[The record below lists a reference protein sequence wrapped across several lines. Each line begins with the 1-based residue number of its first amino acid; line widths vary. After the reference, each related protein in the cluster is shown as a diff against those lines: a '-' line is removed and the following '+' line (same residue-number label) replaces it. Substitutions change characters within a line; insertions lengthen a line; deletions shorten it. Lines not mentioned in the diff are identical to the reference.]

1 MKKVF
6 IHIRHI
12 SEMFASFFKVRSI
25 RFIITV
31 SFAFTTI
38 LAMLILGVTLYGKFT
53 RTAEQNVALNTRQI
67 VDQVNLNLDYYQRN
81 MMEVASMLESSIN
94 KTPDLPNA
102 KLEEQMDVIMDIRE
116 DIVSIAVF
124 TKKGELVI
132 GSPFSSLKE
141 GIRVQEQEWFKLVEE
156 SSQQGIFFSSPHV
169 QNLFPFKHNWVIS
182 VSRPIS
188 FFYKGDKQEGVIL
201 VDMNFSYIDQISKK
215 ASLGRRGY
223 IYITDSKG
231 NILYHPQQQLIYSD
245 LKQEDNEAVLKHSYG
260 SFIQKIQGEERL
272 VTVKTVNY
280 TGWKIAGISY
290 IDELV
295 TTKRDIINFSGWIL
309 LFAVAFVIS
318 IFMFISAKITQP
330 IKELDQSMKR
340 VEEGEFDINVDIK
353 GDREVVHLSK
363 TFNMMVSRIKLLMNQ
378 IVYEQE
384 AKRKSE
390 LNALQAQINP
400 HFLYNTL
407 DSIVWMAENR
417 KSSDVIVMIT
427 ALARLFRIS
436 ISRGKNIIT
445 IKEEL
450 EHAKNYLIIQK
461 IRYKNK
467 FQYTIEADEEVFE
480 YKTIK
485 LILQPI
491 IENAIYHG
499 IEYMV
504 DEGEIKISARI
515 IDQKLMYEIR
525 DNGLGMNKETMEK
538 LLSYESKDKGGS
550 GVGVKNV
557 HERIQL
563 SFGKEYGVEIES
575 ELEEGT
581 AVRLWLPLIKEEE
594 LN

>member
-6 IHIRHI
+6 IYIRRI
-12 SEMFASFFKVRSI
+12 MKNFESFFRERSI

-31 SFAFTTI
+31 SFALTTI
-38 LAMLILGVTLYGKFT
+38 LAMLILGITLYGRFT
-53 RTAEQNVALNTRQI
+53 RAAEENVAMNMRQI

-94 KTPDLPNA
+94 KIPELPNA

-124 TKKGELVI
+124 TDKGKLVA
-132 GSPFSSLKE
+132 GSPFSTLKE
-141 GIRVQEQEWFKLVEE
+141 GVRVQEQEWFRIAED
-156 SSQQGIFFSSPHV
+156 SSHQGIFFSSPHV
-169 QNLFPFKHNWVIS
+169 QNLFPYKHNWVIS
-182 VSRPIS
+182 VIRPMS
-188 FFYKGDKQEGVIL
+188 FIYKGERLKGVLL
-201 VDMNFSYIDQISKK
+201 VDVNFSYIDQISKK

-223 IYITDSKG
+223 IYIVDPND
-231 NILYHPQQQLIYSD
+231 NIIYHPQQQLIYSG
-245 LKQEDNEAVLKHSYG
+245 LKKEESEVVQSHSYG
-260 SFIQKIQGEERL
+260 SFIEKAQGEDRL
-272 VTVKTVNY
+272 VSIKAVNY
-280 TGWKIAGISY
+280 TGWKIVGVSY

-295 TTKRDIINFSGWIL
+295 TTKRDIISFSAWIL

-318 IFMFISAKITQP
+318 VFMFISAKITQP

-340 VEEGEFDINVDIK
+340 VEEGEFHITVDIK

-363 TFNMMVSRIKLLMNQ
+363 TFNMMIAKVKALMNQ

-407 DSIVWMAENR
+407 DSIVWMAENG
-417 KSSDVIVMIT
+417 KSSDVIVMVT

-436 ISRGKNIIT
+436 ISRGRNIIT
-445 IKEEL
+445 VEEEL

-467 FQYTIEADEEVFE
+467 FQYTIEADEEVLK
-480 YKTIK
+480 YKTLK
-485 LILQPI
+485 LILQPM

-504 DEGEIKISARI
+504 DEGEIKISADI
-515 IDQKLMYEIR
+515 IDNKLMYEIK
-525 DNGLGMNKETMEK
+525 DNGLGMKKETMDK
-538 LLSYESKDKGGS
+538 LLSYESKTKGGS

-581 AVRLWLPLIKEEE
+581 TVRLWLPIIKEEE
-594 LN
+594 

>member
-1 MKKVF
+1 MKKNF
-6 IHIRHI
+6 IFTRRF
-12 SEMFASFFKVRSI
+12 MRNFAELFRERSI

-31 SFAFTTI
+31 SFALTTI
-38 LAMLILGVTLYGKFT
+38 LAMLFLGVVLYGKYIK
-53 RTAEQNVALNTRQI
+53 TAEENVAMNTRQI

-94 KTPDLPNA
+94 KTTELPNA
-102 KLEEQMDVIMDIRE
+102 KLEEQMDVVMDIRE

-124 TKKGELVI
+124 TEKGELVT
-132 GSPFSSLKE
+132 GSPFSRLKE
-141 GIRVQEQEWFKLVEE
+141 GVRVQEQEWFRIAEDRAH
-156 SSQQGIFFSSPHV
+156 QDIFFSSPHV
-169 QNLFPFKHNWVIS
+169 QNLFPYKHNWVMS
-182 VSRPIS
+182 VIRPMS
-188 FFYKGDKQEGVIL
+188 FFYKGERLRGVLL
-201 VDMNFSYIDQISKK
+201 VDVNFSYIDQISKK

-223 IYITDSKG
+223 IYIVDPKD
-231 NILYHPQQQLIYSD
+231 NIIYHPQQQLIYSG
-245 LKQEDNEAVLKHSYG
+245 LKKEDSGAVLKHSYG
-260 SFIQKIQGEERL
+260 SFVEKVQGEDRL
-272 VTVKTVNY
+272 VSVKTVNY
-280 TGWKIAGISY
+280 TGWKIVGVSY

-295 TTKRDIINFSGWIL
+295 TTKKDAISFSVLIL
-309 LFAVAFVIS
+309 LFAGAFVIS
-318 IFMFISAKITQP
+318 VFMFISAKITQP

-340 VEEGEFDINVDIK
+340 VEEGDFDITVDIK

-363 TFNMMVSRIKLLMNQ
+363 TFNMMIVKVRTLMHQ

-407 DSIVWMAENR
+407 DSIVWMAENG
-417 KSSDVIVMIT
+417 KGSDVIVMVT

-445 IKEEL
+445 VGEEL

-467 FQYTIEADEEVFE
+467 FQYTIEADAEVLK
-480 YKTIK
+480 YKTLK
-485 LILQPI
+485 LILQPM

-504 DEGEIKISARI
+504 DEGEIKISAGVI
-515 IDQKLMYEIR
+515 GGKLMYEIR
-525 DNGLGMNKETMEK
+525 DNGLGMKKETMDK
-538 LLSYESKDKGGS
+538 LLSYESKGKGGS

-581 AVRLWLPLIKEEE
+581 TVRLWLPIIEEE
-594 LN
+594 E